1 MTYFEDVEIKFDKK
15 TKKHVLI
22 QRFADGTEAKTVLDA
37 RTKYF
42 SVLKEELRKEHNE
55 ERKHRYWVTASLEG
69 FEYEGD
75 VFADNNTPVSYINL
89 KEEEAESQSFDVMKF
104 YELLTETQMRRLSYR
119 LENPKV
125 SFREIAKKENT
136 SAMAICKTFNQIK
149 KLFENFKLS
158 GFTN

>member
-69 FEYEGD
+69 FEYEGEQD
-75 VFADNNTPVSYINL
+75 TVRSAIRTIAAIVFVFFIPFLQPLGVFSLTRIYRNSEVRYL
-89 KEEEAESQSFDVMKF
+89 KGDQSQRHCF
-104 YELLTETQMRRLSYR
+104 ECIRRT
-119 LENPKV
+119 
-125 SFREIAKKENT
+125 A
-136 SAMAICKTFNQIK
+136 Q
-149 KLFENFKLS
+149 
-158 GFTN
+158 